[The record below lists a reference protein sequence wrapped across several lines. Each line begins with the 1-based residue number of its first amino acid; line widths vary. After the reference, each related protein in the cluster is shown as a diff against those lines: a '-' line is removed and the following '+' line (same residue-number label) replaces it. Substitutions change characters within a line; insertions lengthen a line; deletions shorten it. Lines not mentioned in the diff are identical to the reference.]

1 MSDTP
6 ITSSSGSAIGF
17 VLGTKDA
24 TPLEFWVAVAPG
36 QVIRLDDVIQVETA
50 RPDGLGDVRF
60 YGVVD
65 HVRTLHEGAQFDTD
79 TFLAKDGS
87 LPVNISYAAH
97 VQVTRIEP
105 EEYLPPQPGDP
116 VRLAAGVD
124 LDMALHFDQ
133 MDTRIPAGVMRNGE
147 TAFFNFSFVNGEKGA
162 HINISGVS
170 GVATKTSYALFLL
183 HAIFNSAALGAQR
196 ANTKALIFNVK
207 GEDLFFLDKTNA
219 RHEEHNAKARATYEC
234 LNLPAE
240 PFKDVRFCAVSK
252 KGREVIPDLGQRP
265 EGVNVYM
272 WSLREVCRDR
282 LIRFLFV
289 GEDLDRGNLGY
300 LVSNIE
306 EKLAR
311 IAEENDRDDLHA
323 SRKPRPHLEVD
334 PFGVEG
340 KTELR
345 TYRDLVEFLQD
356 KVDNE
361 DQAWLARNAAATGQ
375 ALIRR
380 LWGIADDVSHLI
392 RGDLPADQIGKYRLD
407 PLSADCQLTICDINK
422 LGAKAQMFVVGVT
435 LRKLFLEKERRGAK
449 DPVVFIVLDE
459 LNKYAPREGKSPI
472 KDQLVEIAERGRS
485 LGIILIGAQQTASE
499 VERRVVGQAA
509 IRVVGRLDSAEAER
523 PEYNFLPASAKKRVL
538 FLKSG
543 AMFVTQPEVPAPI
556 LVNFPF
562 PAYATRMGEVGI
574 EKAAVEK
581 FEARVKRL

>member
-1 MSDTP
+1 MSDSP
-6 ITSSSGSAIGF
+6 CIGF

-24 TPLEFWVAVAPG
+24 TPLEFWVVVAPG
-36 QVIRLDDVIQVETA
+36 NVVRLDDVVQVETE
-50 RPDGLGDVRF
+50 RPDGLGAVKF
-60 YGVVD
+60 YGVID
-65 HVRTLHEGAQFDTD
+65 QVRTLHEGATFDTD
-79 TFLAKDGS
+79 TFLAKDGT
-87 LPVNISYAAH
+87 LPVNVSYAAH

-116 VRLAAGVD
+116 VMLATGAD

-207 GEDLFFLDKTNA
+207 GEDLFFLDKRNA
-219 RHEEHNAKARATYEC
+219 RHAEHEAKGRATYQC
-234 LNLPAE
+234 LELPPE

-252 KGREVIPDLGQRP
+252 RGANVDHNLGQRS

-282 LIRFLFV
+282 LLRFLFV

-323 SRKPRPHLEVD
+323 SRKPRPSLSVE
-334 PFGVEG
+334 PFGIEG
-340 KTELR
+340 KTTLA

-361 DQAWLARNAAATGQ
+361 DQSWMARNAAATGQ

-380 LWGIADDVSHLI
+380 MWGIADDVSHLI

-407 PLSADCQLTICDINK
+407 PLSAECQLTICDINK

-485 LGIILIGAQQTASE
+485 LGIILVGAQQTASE

-523 PEYNFLPASAKKRVL
+523 PEYNFLPSTAKKRVL

-562 PAYATRMGEVGI
+562 PAYATRLGEV
-574 EKAAVEK
+574 APDVEAEAK
-581 FEARVKRL
+581 LEARVKRL